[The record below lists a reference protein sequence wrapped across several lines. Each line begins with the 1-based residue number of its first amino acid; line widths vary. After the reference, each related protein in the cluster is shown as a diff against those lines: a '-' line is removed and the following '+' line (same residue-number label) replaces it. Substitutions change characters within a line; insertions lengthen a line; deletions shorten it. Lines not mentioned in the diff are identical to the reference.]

1 MGLEIKKGSN
11 WWYGRF
17 RVEGKIKQINLEIPI
32 EGARPATVSG
42 VGDRVFEQSRGKAQ
56 QELDRKVKELL
67 GDPMAEKAVQRLVEI
82 KTG

>member
-32 EGARPATVSG
+32 AG
-42 VGDRVFEQSRGKAQ
+42 
-56 QELDRKVKELL
+56 
-67 GDPMAEKAVQRLVEI
+67 
-82 KTG
+82 